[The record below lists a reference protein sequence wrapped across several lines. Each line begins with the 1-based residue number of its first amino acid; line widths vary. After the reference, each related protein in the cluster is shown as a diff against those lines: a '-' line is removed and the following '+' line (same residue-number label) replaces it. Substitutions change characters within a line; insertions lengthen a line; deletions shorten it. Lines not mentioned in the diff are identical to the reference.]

1 MRVARPVVLHKQKK
15 AMLGQIAR
23 GRSLP
28 ARLVERARIVPRA
41 ASGMQ
46 NQQIA
51 SELAIT
57 PEKAARWRNRYLDG
71 GIDALEKDASR
82 PGRPRTITGARTAEV
97 IRKTTQR
104 RPLNATHWSTRTMA
118 AATVRRIWRANGLK
132 PHLVK
137 PFKVR
142 NDARFAEKPE
152 AIVGLYP
159 NPPALNL
166 GRKCTPPKVSA
177 IPHFPMVREEN
188 ARQGF
193 LTDQQYAKLR
203 DALPDYLKPLF
214 VVAYFT
220 GVRLGELLAWTWHNV
235 DFAQGFVTLDT
246 EDTKSGYTRAV
257 PIITGDMRTWLEW
270 LLDNANGCD
279 RVFHRAGTPIKY
291 FRSAWIAARALR
303 RSCGCESQDIEPTR
317 WSDVTTS

>member
-1 MRVARPVVLHKQKK
+1 
-15 AMLGQIAR
+15 
-23 GRSLP
+23 
-28 ARLVERARIVPRA
+28 
-41 ASGMQ
+41 
-46 NQQIA
+46 
-51 SELAIT
+51 
-57 PEKAARWRNRYLDG
+57 
-71 GIDALEKDASR
+71 
-82 PGRPRTITGARTAEV
+82 
-97 IRKTTQR
+97 
-104 RPLNATHWSTRTMA
+104 MA
-118 AATVRRIWRANGLK
+118 AATGLSETTVRRIWRANGLK

-137 PFKVR
+137 PFKVS

-257 PIITGDMRTWLEW
+257 PIITGDMRT
-270 LLDNANGCD
+270 
-279 RVFHRAGTPIKY
+279 
-291 FRSAWIAARALR
+291 
-303 RSCGCESQDIEPTR
+303 
-317 WSDVTTS
+317 